1 MDEISKNPTVIGKMF
16 DEISSKYDF
25 LNHLISAGQDIRW
38 RRKAV
43 KELSNLSEDEL
54 ITKEKQLKKDLF
66 DMESH
71 RQMGRVEKPAS
82 FRNLR
87 RDIARILTLLNER
100 KINGK
105 KN

>member
-1 MDEISKNPTVIGKMF
+1 MKI
-16 DEISSKYDF
+16 
-25 LNHLISAGQDIRW
+25 
-38 RRKAV
+38 
-43 KELSNLSEDEL
+43 KELSNLSADEL

-82 FRNLR
+82 FRNIR
-87 RDIARILTLLNER
+87 RDIARILTVLSQKKE
-100 KINGK
+100 KAPKGAK

>member
-1 MDEISKNPTVIGKMF
+1 MKI
-16 DEISSKYDF
+16 
-25 LNHLISAGQDIRW
+25 
-38 RRKAV
+38 
-43 KELSNLSEDEL
+43 KELSNLTEDEL

-87 RDIARILTLLNER
+87 RDVARILTVLNER
-100 KINGK
+100 RISNK
-105 KN
+105 K

>member
-1 MDEISKNPTVIGKMF
+1 MKI
-16 DEISSKYDF
+16 
-25 LNHLISAGQDIRW
+25 
-38 RRKAV
+38 
-43 KELSNLSEDEL
+43 KELNNLSADEL
-54 ITKEKQLKKDLF
+54 IAKEKQFKKDLF

-100 KINGK
+100 KVHGQ
-105 KN
+105 